1 MRKTKEILRLKF
13 DHKMSNRKIA
23 KSCGTSRSVVADY
36 LCRVRKAGLD
46 WLHIA
51 KMNDA
56 EIEAK
61 LFPFFPA
68 PFRYFS
74 MSYYKQNVA
83 ILYRELERI
92 FPVAFFSRE

>member
-13 DHKMSNRKIA
+13 DQKISNRKIA
-23 KSCGTSRSVVADY
+23 KSCGTSHSVVADY
-36 LCRVRKAGLD
+36 LCRAKKAGLD

-61 LFPFFPA
+61 LFQNKVMEIK
-68 PFRYFS
+68 FRRR
-74 MSYYKQNVA
+74 
-83 ILYRELERI
+83 ILVMGKI
-92 FPVAFFSRE
+92 A